1 MPTDIC
7 FLFLLKSVSWLKVPT
22 YLLPFS
28 EIISNGFAVFVLI
41 TVGMRPYRYLT
52 GFPKAKDK
60 EITLLPIFCYQ
71 SAKKIPAGFGREYQ
85 CTNQESTPILYIKV
99 SLMNTSTRIQWIA
112 DWIYYKGRKPC
123 LGFSPNDSSIIT
135 VVMSCTCAL
144 NAIRLLRNHLNI
156 LSIICQYPDY
166 E

>member
-71 SAKKIPAGFGREYQ
+71 SAKKNPCRIRQGLSMYKPRIHSYPLYLKYSLWILLQEYSELQ
-85 CTNQESTPILYIKV
+85 TEYTTRDESPVWDSHPTILQ
-99 SLMNTSTRIQWIA
+99 SL
-112 DWIYYKGRKPC
+112 P
-123 LGFSPNDSSIIT
+123 
-135 VVMSCTCAL
+135 
-144 NAIRLLRNHLNI
+144 
-156 LSIICQYPDY
+156 
-166 E
+166 

>member
-41 TVGMRPYRYLT
+41 TVGMKPYRYLT

-71 SAKKIPAGFGREYQ
+71 SAKKSLPDSAGNINVQTKNPLLSFIFKVF
-85 CTNQESTPILYIKV
+85 PI
-99 SLMNTSTRIQWIA
+99 NTSTRIQWIA

-144 NAIRLLRNHLNI
+144 NAIRFLRNHLNI

-166 E
+166 K

>member
-135 VVMSCTCAL
+135 VVISCTYAL
-144 NAIRLLRNHLNI
+144 NAIYLTN
-156 LSIICQYPDY
+156 
-166 E
+166 